1 MEQVHEGHVVGI
13 PRVGSHLDLEIL
25 PIETDFWRFLPV
37 AAVIQTFF
45 AEV

>member
-1 MEQVHEGHVVGI
+1 MSAMSWEFLELAV
-13 PRVGSHLDLEIL
+13 HLDLEIL
-25 PIETDFWRFLPV
+25 PIETDFWKFLPV